1 MVSVK
6 PIKGIHENV
15 FKQSQHEHL
24 PRCPLRGLLC
34 APSAGGKSVLATN
47 IILEFYKGVFDKVF
61 YFSASADLDPALSP
75 IRKYC
80 IQELG
85 MDPDKEECLHSKFD
99 LQVLEN
105 IIARQRSA
113 LKQAKLQRL
122 DVLPQVL
129 LIIDDFA
136 DDPKVARGEMLK
148 TLFVRGR
155 HSGVS
160 TIVMTQKVR
169 LIQPA
174 VRVNASFYIVFRLK
188 NFQDLSSIIEEMSAL
203 VDKKTVRAL
212 YEHATAKPYSFLYV
226 NLQAKDL
233 QTTFYRNFESRLVVN
248 SSSQTPIDP

>member
-1 MVSVK
+1 MVPVS
-6 PIKGIHENV
+6 
-15 FKQSQHEHL
+15 
-24 PRCPLRGLLC
+24 
-34 APSAGGKSVLATN
+34 
-47 IILEFYKGVFDKVF
+47 
-61 YFSASADLDPALSP
+61 
-75 IRKYC
+75 
-80 IQELG
+80 
-85 MDPDKEECLHSKFD
+85 ECD
-99 LQVLEN
+99 
-105 IIARQRSA
+105 
-113 LKQAKLQRL
+113 
-122 DVLPQVL
+122 
-129 LIIDDFA
+129 
-136 DDPKVARGEMLK
+136 GLK